1 MKKENLF
8 GGILAI
14 IAALMGIIGHIVLFL
29 NWYRIGM
36 GADSAEPGCEIL
48 LKYHPPIDGRYRH
61 VGWGAVCG
69 ERLRLFHQEKLG
81 ILSISDS
88 PCTGVVGKLVH
99 QCAVYGCQPAADL
112 LPAVLALCAALFLI
126 PEGGR

>member
-36 GADSAEPGCEIL
+36 GAG
-48 LKYHPPIDGRYRH
+48 
-61 VGWGAVCG
+61 
-69 ERLRLFHQEKLG
+69 LR
-81 ILSISDS
+81 
-88 PCTGVVGKLVH
+88 
-99 QCAVYGCQPAADL
+99 
-112 LPAVLALCAALFLI
+112 
-126 PEGGR
+126 